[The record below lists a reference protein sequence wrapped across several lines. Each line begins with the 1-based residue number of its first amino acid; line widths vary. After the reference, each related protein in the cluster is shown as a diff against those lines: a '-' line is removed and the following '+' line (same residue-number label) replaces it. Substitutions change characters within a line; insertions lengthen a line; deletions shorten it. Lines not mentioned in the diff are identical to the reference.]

1 MNGAQRAEDSLS
13 VGRRYRFEHL
23 ALRTVLR
30 DLGVWLRPAEMANRI
45 VYFDIQP

>member
-1 MNGAQRAEDSLS
+1 MSATQRIEESPN
-13 VGRRYRFEHL
+13 VGGRYRFEHL